1 MWLIQSEFRVCP
13 IVFIIVNLFVFGVA
27 DLVLQELVRVHNSV
41 PHPAWSSV
49 QSIIVCLHMS
59 HSP

>member
-41 PHPAWSSV
+41 PHPA
-49 QSIIVCLHMS
+49 
-59 HSP
+59 